1 MADGT
6 PATTLQ
12 LIGAGCFGTILGRD
26 VIQPV
31 AGSGLNQPVDNMR
44 VSEDYGEDQRRPA
57 AACGFIYVSAVG
69 E

>member
-1 MADGT
+1 LRPLDRIQPEIIALLG
-6 PATTLQ
+6 
-12 LIGAGCFGTILGRD
+12 IGA
-26 VIQPV
+26 
-31 AGSGLNQPVDNMR
+31 GLNQPVDNMR